1 LLTATYA
8 DLDPFRYAHS
18 QFRNIS
24 PATGLLGM
32 SIPLHPGA
40 QRFFAERGL
49 LPLVFFPC
57 GSRALS

>member
-1 LLTATYA
+1 
-8 DLDPFRYAHS
+8 
-18 QFRNIS
+18 
-24 PATGLLGM
+24 M

-49 LPLVFFPC
+49 LPLVFSPC